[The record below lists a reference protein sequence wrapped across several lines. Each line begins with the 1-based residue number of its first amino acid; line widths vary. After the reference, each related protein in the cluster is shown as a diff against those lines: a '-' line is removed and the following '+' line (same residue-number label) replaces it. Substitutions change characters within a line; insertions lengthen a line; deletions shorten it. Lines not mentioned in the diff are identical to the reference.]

1 LSSMDRCVG
10 SMVTT
15 SIAGSRMTV
24 RRDLSALLL
33 AVFISVQ
40 VTAVAHELHHV
51 LGHHDASCG
60 LHVAADHLAMVP
72 APEAALARI
81 PGPVAGA
88 VATALDVLLPPP
100 SRPSDARAPPLSF

>member
-1 LSSMDRCVG
+1 
-10 SMVTT
+10 MVTT
-15 SIAGSRMTV
+15 FIAGSGMTF

-33 AVFISVQ
+33 AVFMSVQ
-40 VTAVAHELHHV
+40 ATAVAHELHHV

-72 APEAALARI
+72 APEAALTQP

-88 VATALDVLLPPP
+88 VPSALDVLLPPP
-100 SRPSDARAPPLSF
+100 SRPSGARAPPLPS